1 MTGLPRK
8 ILRKRHLLWAIPLVL
23 VVIAALSV
31 LALPRFVSSGYHR
44 ATIENLA
51 SSLTGRN
58 VHING
63 KLHLALL
70 PQPQF
75 IAGDVTITG
84 PDQETITASSLTLD
98 IAPIPLLRGEISA
111 RSLTLQSPHIAL
123 PWPLPGG
130 AAAIAPPR
138 WLTTLHAQVNDGVVS
153 LGGIIFTHVS
163 ADIFTGGDGAFSISG
178 TGDLFGNPLDLSLGF
193 GAISAVGSTAVTLNA
208 ASEGAAKLQAHISG
222 TYDSSST
229 LSGKAAFALG
239 AFSLPGSGPL
249 RPIAGSADITADAS
263 QVALGNLAITQGQA
277 SLSGSATLAFS
288 QKLLTLLLSGQN
300 LVIPFDPLLFG
311 AVDAAF
317 GALPTHL
324 TLDAVN
330 TAITHHGGV
339 IAVPD
344 LHSTLQFGAAGTD
357 ITSLDAELPGHS
369 GLSLSGTLD
378 PAGNLQAKAIFNS
391 SGVSDFLAAFGA
403 SPSLPANWQQTSLAG
418 DVHGNRAAL
427 TFDHLTGNFGPA
439 QLSGTAILAERRSLA
454 GALHFDQLDLTPFAA
469 MLRNPPNRLGAN
481 DMLTGDFEITADR
494 ASIDNVPLQHLLIDA
509 RYSNQLVVRRLTAS
523 LYGGIAAASFTL
535 SPNPAPNSTGIISS
549 ARAILNLPSAQPLAA
564 LLPEWAQPPAALT
577 KAPLA
582 FSFLAAGPA
591 NALATSAS
599 LSLGQISMT
608 AAPTLDLIH
617 QTASGAF
624 TLRHPDAIAA
634 FKAFGLNAGLA
645 WPGAGS
651 IALRANMLL
660 SPAQI
665 GFSDFVLS
673 LGDFTGNGRLI
684 YGFNQQLNG
693 EIDADTLALP
703 PIAAGFIPPWAAL
716 GRLQGKIGL
725 SANQVLLAGNPI
737 LGQTAASL
745 TLGPNRLDLAIA
757 KAGLGNGV
765 LTGDILAATGDPAPA
780 ATPPG
785 VTAKFAVTGADA
797 SMLGLPFGFPI
808 TLGGGSIDASAD
820 LTASGYAPQA
830 WLATLQGSARLTAR
844 SGSLGG
850 FSLPGIARALT
861 AQPFRISRLRA
872 ACIAGSTPFTSFNLA
887 GNFNSGIYT
896 ITAATLQGQAGSAQ
910 AQGSVDLPDAGMT
923 LKATLRPNLP
933 APPAIGLTIAGG
945 WSAPRKTTALKQAL
959 GWKAPAAK

>member
-1 MTGLPRK
+1 MTGAPRK
-8 ILRKRHLLWAIPLVL
+8 FLRKRHLFWAIPLVL
-23 VVIAALSV
+23 VVIAVLGV

-84 PDQETITASSLTLD
+84 PDKETITASSLTLD

-111 RSLTLQSPHIAL
+111 RSLTLQSPRIAL

-153 LGGIIFTHVS
+153 LGAIIFTHVS

-178 TGDLFGNPLDLSLGF
+178 TGDLFGNPLHLSLGF
-193 GAISAVGSTAVTLNA
+193 GAVSAVGSTPITLDVTAGNA
-208 ASEGAAKLQAHISG
+208 ALHAHISG

-229 LSGKAAFALG
+229 LSGKAAFSLNAL
-239 AFSLPGSGPL
+239 PML
-249 RPIAGSADITADAS
+249 RLSQQIAGTADILADAN
-263 QVALGNLAITQGQA
+263 QVALGNLDIGQGQA

-300 LVIPFDPLLFG
+300 LVVPFNPLLFG
-311 AVDAAF
+311 AADAAF

-330 TAITHHGGV
+330 TTITHHGGV
-339 IAVPD
+339 IAIPD
-344 LHSTLQFGAAGTD
+344 LHSTMQFGAAGTD
-357 ITSLDAELPGHS
+357 ITSLDAELPGNS
-369 GLSLSGTLD
+369 GLSLSGVLD

-391 SGVSDFLAAFGA
+391 SGISDFLAAFGA
-403 SPSLPANWQQTSLAG
+403 NPSLPANWQQTSLAG
-418 DVHGNRAAL
+418 DVHGNPAAL

-439 QLSGTAILAERRSLA
+439 QVTGTAILAERRSLI

-481 DMLTGDFEITADR
+481 DVLTGDFEITADR

-535 SPNPAPNSTGIISS
+535 SPNPAPSSTGIISS

-564 LLPEWAQPPAALT
+564 LLPAWAQPPAALT

-582 FSFLAAGPA
+582 LSFLAAGPA

-651 IALRANMLL
+651 IALRANMLV
-660 SPAQI
+660 SPTQI

-703 PIAAGFIPPWAAL
+703 PIGAGFIPPWAAL
-716 GRLQGKIGL
+716 GRLQGKIGI
-725 SANQVLLAGNPI
+725 STNQVLLAGNPI

-745 TLGPNRLDLAIA
+745 TLGPNRLDVAIA
-757 KAGLGNGV
+757 KAGFGNGV
-765 LTGDILAATGDPAPA
+765 LTGDISATTGDPAPA
-780 ATPPG
+780 ATPPS

-797 SMLGLPFGFPI
+797 SMLNLQMGFPI
-808 TLGGGSIDASAD
+808 TLGSGSVDAAAD
-820 LTASGYAPQA
+820 LAASGYAPQA
-830 WLATLQGSARLTAR
+830 WLATLSGSASLTAH

-850 FSLPGIARALT
+850 FSLPGIARAL
-861 AQPFRISRLRA
+861 AASPRRLSRLRA
-872 ACIAGSTPFTSFNLA
+872 ACIAGATPFSSFNVA
-887 GNFNSGIYT
+887 GNFSSGIYT
-896 ITAATLQGQAGSAQ
+896 ITAAALQGEAGSAV
-910 AQGSVDLPDAGMT
+910 AQGSIDLPDAGMT

-933 APPAIGLTIAGG
+933 SPPSIGLTIAGS
-945 WSAPRKTTALKQAL
+945 WTAPRKTTALKQAL